1 LHAQLQASSLRV
13 SPLLANGVYGRD
25 PSQDDIR
32 FVDYFGA
39 TDVVVTSGASN
50 DSGMFESNLHDERFL
65 PFEGAGA
72 ISTWTLTLPN
82 ELRAFDYS
90 TISDVILHVRYTAR
104 EAGGSLAVTATK
116 ELIKIFADAT
126 RSPQALILNLK
137 YDFPTE
143 WAAFVNGAGS
153 SPFTAKIDTSFLPY
167 YVQGMTRPPSSAQCA
182 RSATTARVALPNL
195 ACLAPQR

>member
-1 LHAQLQASSLRV
+1 
-13 SPLLANGVYGRD
+13 
-25 PSQDDIR
+25 
-32 FVDYFGA
+32 
-39 TDVVVTSGASN
+39 
-50 DSGMFESNLHDERFL
+50 MFETNLHDERFM

-90 TISDVILHVRYTAR
+90 TISDVIVHVRYTAR
-104 EAGGSLAVTATK
+104 EAGGLLGKTATK
-116 ELIKIFADAT
+116 ELVKIFADAT

-143 WAAFVNGAGS
+143 WAAFVSGSGA

-167 YVQGMTRPPSSAQCA
+167 YVHSMTKATVIGAVRAFCDDGKGALEQVSVPGATAVTGSLTAAGGATLTLSVDAKIVT
-182 RSATTARVALPNL
+182 RSASKQVYVVIGYTSS
-195 ACLAPQR
+195 